1 MPESSFDA
9 LLRLARELLRPEAL
23 PAFEAGWEWLEPQMR
38 SEEERCLAAATLLLL
53 RPFHALVVPRRL
65 APGALASL
73 HLTATRSAP
82 DGPVRCH
89 LIVTVTPDKASP
101 AGSQPDTLCFHAVQ
115 VRAAPLRCASEIVA
129 E

>member
-23 PAFEAGWEWLEPQMR
+23 PAYEAGWEWLEPQMR

-53 RPFHALVVPRRL
+53 RPLQALVVPRRL

-73 HLTATRSAP
+73 HLTSTRSAP
-82 DGPVRCH
+82 DGPVRRH
-89 LIVTVTPDKASP
+89 LFVTVAPDDASP
-101 AGSQPDTLCFHAVQ
+101 VEPPPDTLCFRAAE
-115 VRAAPLRCASEIVA
+115 VRAAPLRCAALIVA
-129 E
+129 